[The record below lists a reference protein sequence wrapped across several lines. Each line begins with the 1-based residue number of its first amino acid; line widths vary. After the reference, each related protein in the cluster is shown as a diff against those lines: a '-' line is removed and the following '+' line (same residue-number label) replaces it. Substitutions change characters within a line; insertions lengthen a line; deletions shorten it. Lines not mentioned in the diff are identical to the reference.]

1 MREVHR
7 IGDPNTAGAEVV
19 STLQSTVFANNILIA
34 VDGSPVEGHGT
45 GEHASPNTANGSQ
58 DVYIN
63 VIPVNRRNDPDTC
76 GHPRDQGSPNVH
88 VNDGSGSGIG
98 GGGVGTVLVE
108 GRVVYGN
115 TPEAIA
121 LLIEEEKSLSPNLP
135 SYHEDEPGGVTP
147 ATITTTTNS
156 SGQVITVIAPPIQSP
171 PANVQK
177 DPERPPVPPDGCKNS
192 KYYILADAKM
202 AIKDQVGLTKE
213 QIECNWIAL
222 CTNILD
228 KLRDAG
234 FTFKINSGFRT
245 IEYNRSI
252 GSSDSSDHTS
262 GCAADISTGS
272 QETNKTLFKA
282 LLNNYPYSQLIFE
295 GNWVHVA
302 YNGKSPKGGAKVM
315 YTYTGSSPKSA
326 GAIGEYLPGD
336 LRTA

>member
-1 MREVHR
+1 MPACVRIGDSDSDSDACSSGSPDVYTNNIPQVRVTDSDTDPDTKTEGSPDVFANNLNVHR
-7 IGDPNTAGAEVV
+7 IGDGDD
-19 STLQSTVFANNILIA
+19 
-34 VDGSPVEGHGT
+34 DGDSMVE
-45 GEHASPNTANGSQ
+45 
-58 DVYIN
+58 
-63 VIPVNRRNDPDTC
+63 
-76 GHPRDQGSPNVH
+76 GSPNVFA
-88 VNDGSGSGIG
+88 NDGGGSGIG
-98 GGGVGTVLVE
+98 GSGGVGTVTIE
-108 GRVVYGN
+108 GRIVYGN
-115 TPEAIA
+115 TPEAIK
-121 LLIEEEKSLSPNLP
+121 LLVEEERRLSPNLP

-147 ATITTTTNS
+147 ATITTATNS
-156 SGQVITVIAPPIQSP
+156 SGQVVTVVAPPIQSP
-171 PANVQK
+171 PASVQK
-177 DPERPPVPPDGCKNS
+177 EPERPPAPPEGCKNS
-192 KYYILADAKM
+192 KYYIVADAKM

-234 FTFKINSGFRT
+234 FTFRINSGFRT

-272 QETNKTLFKA
+272 QESNKTLFKA
-282 LLNNYPYSQLIFE
+282 ILNNYPYSQLIFE

-326 GAIGEYLPGD
+326 GASGEYLPGD

>member
-1 MREVHR
+1 MPLVAVR
-7 IGDPNTAGAEVV
+7 GDPNTGGGGNLISENPQTVFVNTIPVIEHQDPAEPDGSCPGANHCNPKTAEGSPDVFVYFNPLHRHDDDRICGHLTVV
-19 STLQSTVFANNILIA
+19 VNQNNVFANDPGQVGFIEIQ
-34 VDGSPVEGHGT
+34 G
-45 GEHASPNTANGSQ
+45 
-58 DVYIN
+58 
-63 VIPVNRRNDPDTC
+63 RR
-76 GHPRDQGSPNVH
+76 
-88 VNDGSGSGIG
+88 
-98 GGGVGTVLVE
+98 
-108 GRVVYGN
+108 VYGN
-115 TPEAIA
+115 TPESIA
-121 LLIEEEKSLSPNLP
+121 ALKKEESSVSPNLP
-135 SYHEDEPGGVTP
+135 TYHEDEPGSVTP
-147 ATITTTTNS
+147 ATTVTATNASGAIITIP
-156 SGQVITVIAPPIQSP
+156 VPPIQSP
-171 PANVQK
+171 PASVQK
-177 DPERPPVPPDGCKNS
+177 DPERPAVPPEGCKNS

-202 AIKDQVGLTKE
+202 AIKEQVGLTKE

-262 GCAADISTGS
+262 GCATDISTGS
-272 QETNKTLFKA
+272 QEGNKALFKE
-282 LLNNYPYSQLIFE
+282 LLNRYPYSQLIFE

-326 GAIGEYLPGD
+326 GASGEYLPGD